1 MRKYRINDI
10 ANGIDSGIK
19 SIQKVFECWMIRL
32 KFKNANTVA
41 YSIVEIENKKYLMD
55 LGSMRWKHY
64 SLGLQPNLITLD
76 IIELT
81 PSDDSFDIKS
91 KTKIGTTTI
100 SIMVQLLDGLWMA
113 LKSRD

>member
-1 MRKYRINDI
+1 
-10 ANGIDSGIK
+10 
-19 SIQKVFECWMIRL
+19 MIHL

-41 YSIVEIENKKYLMD
+41 YSIVEIENKKHLMD
-55 LGSMRWKHY
+55 LGSMRGKHY

-76 IIELT
+76 IIELIL
-81 PSDDSFDIKS
+81 SDDSFDIKS
-91 KTKIGTTTI
+91 KIKIGTSTI